1 MPRLIKSPNSGSTI
15 VNAVTPAQGGHGE
28 VTAPDALEAMDLVPR
43 SSIGKF
49 SRPIPLDGDGYIDQK
64 YLQDLYATMETV
76 SGDLTIEVN
85 QTKEY
90 FLTGYDAFSNYDVLA
105 VTGMV
110 SVDRNV
116 ITYTAPGEPG
126 QGGFTINGR
135 MVAVTVTAANTVEGI
150 APPVILT
157 PVRGTSGLVGP
168 VSVTSTPFVT
178 DNGET
183 HASTSWQCAEDPGFT
198 TIVASVDQSVAS
210 KTSWSIDTVAVGKH
224 YFIRAKYHGSA
235 GSVSPWSEE
244 THFTSHAPTPA
255 D

>member
-15 VNAVTPAQGGHGE
+15 VNAITPEQGGHGE

-43 SSIGKF
+43 SSIWTFG
-49 SRPIPLDGDGYIDQK
+49 RPIPLDGDGYIDQN
-64 YLQDLYATMETV
+64 YLQNLYATMETV

-85 QTKEY
+85 QAKEY
-90 FLTGYDAFSNYDVLA
+90 FLTGYDAFSNYDVRAL
-105 VTGMV
+105 TGVV

-116 ITYTAPGEPG
+116 ITYTAPGELG
-126 QGGFTINGR
+126 QGGFTVNGR

-168 VSVTSTPFVT
+168 VSVTPTPFVT

-198 TIVASVDQSVAS
+198 TIVASVDQSAAN
-210 KTSWSIDTVAVGKH
+210 KTSWSIGTVAQGKH

-244 THFTSHAPTPA
+244 THFTSHVVTG
-255 D
+255 